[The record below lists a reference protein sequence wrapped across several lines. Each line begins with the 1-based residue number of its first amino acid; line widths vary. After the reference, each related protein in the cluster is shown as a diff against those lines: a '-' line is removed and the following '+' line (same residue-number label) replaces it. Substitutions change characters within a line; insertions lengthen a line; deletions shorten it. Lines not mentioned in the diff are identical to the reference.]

1 MPKPTHYGYSETTI
15 YQTMDEVHCVIA
27 TLQFKVAKFKQ
38 PQINA
43 VTTSFLYVLPSLLN
57 DGAKVQIIIE
67 LTKNNSPPHGF
78 HAEAKGR

>member
-1 MPKPTHYGYSETTI
+1 
-15 YQTMDEVHCVIA
+15 MDEVHCVIA
-27 TLQFKVAKFKQ
+27 VIGTECAKFDT